1 MQPSP
6 QHPKKER
13 EQWGPLSL
21 INYSSVVVR
30 EGCKEVALKPRP
42 ENSKTLAMSRIENSI
57 LGEGNSMLEVLLEG
71 AR

>member
-1 MQPSP
+1 M
-6 QHPKKER
+6 
-13 EQWGPLSL
+13 SL
-21 INYSSVVVR
+21 INYSSVAVR

-42 ENSKTLAMSRIENSI
+42 EGSNTLAMSRIENSI